1 MTDDIRHHAD
11 PVDRVFESKK
21 EYHRNAAKLP
31 IEEKVRILVELQKIT
46 VNVRGKDAAKETRR
60 VWQID

>member
-1 MTDDIRHHAD
+1 MADKIQHHSD
-11 PVDRVFESKK
+11 FVDRVFEGKK

-31 IEEKVRILVELQKIT
+31 IEEKVRILVELQKIAVT
-46 VNVRGKDAAKETRR
+46 IKNKDATKENRF

>member
-1 MTDDIRHHAD
+1 MADDIRYHSD
-11 PVDRVFESKK
+11 IVDRVFEGKK

-31 IEEKVRILVELQKIT
+31 IEEKVRILVELQKIAVAIKNKNT
-46 VNVRGKDAAKETRR
+46 VKENRL